1 MLPAIDPDAERR
13 AKELLYQCLEELG
26 ATKAALYLSGNA
38 GTFELLINYGFGR
51 RDAIAADIKPGHPLW
66 DWVRRHRTG
75 PAFLNEG
82 RDDPALG
89 PVLEQA
95 GTMRLMTV
103 PLAVGGRLV
112 GLIDV
117 RDKARRAPFAAED
130 LPGARAIGASIEELI
145 RELGLYGPATPPNHA
160 QATPVQAPT
169 KPATLA
175 EPRAPLQHAE
185 AIELLA
191 AFARGVSSLP
201 GIAATAVTVTD
212 GKTVRA
218 CVVRAMA
225 LDNQQREA
233 LSVHQQARIEDT
245 GVRLPPPSR
254 WGWSEEDSSGP
265 ERRGEEIRTA
275 LLLAGPPL
283 WVVFSVLT
291 PRGGG
296 GGEHVLALAHRHYAQ
311 ARSLIDYRRATRNL
325 ARILLEPGEASFP
338 LLRQHSQTVSELDQ
352 KIAAALGLGETE
364 EELVTLAG
372 YLHDVGMRELDY
384 TRLYRMERPG
394 EMEKRTFQRH
404 PIVGARIVEGSEYP
418 GELAA
423 AIRHHHER
431 WDGRGYP
438 LQLAGRTI
446 PLASRIIH
454 LAEVWDTL
462 TSSAS
467 YRRPLSKDAALDTMR
482 AEAGR
487 QFDPDLFPV
496 LERIV
501 RP

>member
-13 AKELLYQCLEELG
+13 AKELLYRCLEELG

-38 GTFELLINYGFGR
+38 GTFELLVHYGFGR

-95 GTMRLMTV
+95 GTARLMTV

-117 RDKARRAPFAAED
+117 RDKARRAPFAAGD
-130 LPGARAIGASIEELI
+130 LHGARAIGESIEGLI
-145 RELGLYGPATPPNHA
+145 RELGLYGPAAPAGHSQPA
-160 QATPVQAPT
+160 QAPSAPVAP
-169 KPATLA
+169 P

-185 AIELLA
+185 AVESLA
-191 AFARGVSSLP
+191 AFARAVSSLP
-201 GIAATAVTVTD
+201 GIAATAVTITD
-212 GKTVRA
+212 GRTVRA
-218 CVVRAMA
+218 SVVRAMA

-233 LSVHQQARIEDT
+233 LSVHQQTRIEET
-245 GVRLPPPSR
+245 GIRLPPPSR
-254 WGWSEEDSSGP
+254 WGWSEEDSGGS

-283 WVVFSVLT
+283 WVVLSVLT

-296 GGEHVLALAHRHYAQ
+296 AGEHVLALADRHYAQ
-311 ARSLIDYRRATRNL
+311 ARALIDYRRSTRNL
-325 ARILLEPGEASFP
+325 ARILLEPGEAAFP
-338 LLRQHSQTVSELDQ
+338 LLRQHSQAVSELAQ
-352 KIAAALGLGETE
+352 KLAAALGMSDTE

-372 YLHDVGMRELDY
+372 FLHDVGMRELDY

-394 EMEKRTFQRH
+394 EMERRTFQRH
-404 PIVGARIVEGSEYP
+404 PVVGARIVESSEYP
-418 GELAA
+418 GDLAA

-438 LQLAGRTI
+438 AQLAGRNI
-446 PLASRIIH
+446 PLASRIVH

-462 TSSAS
+462 TSAAS
-467 YRRPLSKDAALDTMR
+467 YRRALGKDAAFDVIR

-487 QFDPDLFPV
+487 QFDPDLVPV
-496 LERIV
+496 LERV
-501 RP
+501 LRQ